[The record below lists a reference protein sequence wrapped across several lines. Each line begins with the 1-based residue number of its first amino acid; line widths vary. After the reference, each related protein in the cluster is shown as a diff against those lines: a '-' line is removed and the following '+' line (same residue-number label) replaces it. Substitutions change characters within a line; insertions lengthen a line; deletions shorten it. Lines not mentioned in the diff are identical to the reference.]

1 MLDKQHDNK
10 GLKIRNDIKYPGNS
24 ITGWISLEVD
34 SKEMVDFAKLFTLR
48 ESRRA
53 PDRALSRV
61 RGNTLQFHPFR
72 LGSEAL
78 RLLQR

>member
-1 MLDKQHDNK
+1 MISNIQAIPSLV
-10 GLKIRNDIKYPGNS
+10 
-24 ITGWISLEVD
+24 GWISLEVD
-34 SKEMVDFAKLFTLR
+34 SKEMVDIAKLFTLR
-48 ESRRA
+48 
-53 PDRALSRV
+53 DRALSRV

>member
-53 PDRALSRV
+53 PDRALLRV
-61 RGNTLQFHPFR
+61 RGNVYR
-72 LGSEAL
+72 DVVS
-78 RLLQR
+78 LLTAYGEYRI